1 MCTSDGSNQRSN
13 LAGHISTFYQLLL
26 RVMDSSGFLSPKA
39 NAFSIA
45 HLIDRAQLADLAFL
59 QQNPNYHWN
68 SQVLLREM
76 EGIIQK
82 CVLCVLRAGSICATS
97 LMSLTLSSYRM
108 SSIIELR
115 PLEFAYP
122 AVFLKVHCRLSFV
135 ICFTERLMNAGT
147 GKRTPLR
154 GADNQ
159 LMPEDSDEG
168 SDNGRSPNSSPPPT
182 QSSCSQANVRP
193 LCPGLINA
201 RVDLEMKSLWEEFHS
216 LGTEMIVTK
225 AGRYV

>member
-76 EGIIQK
+76 EGIIHTRV
-82 CVLCVLRAGSICATS
+82 CVV
-97 LMSLTLSSYRM
+97 
-108 SSIIELR
+108 
-115 PLEFAYP
+115 
-122 AVFLKVHCRLSFV
+122 
-135 ICFTERLMNAGT
+135 CFT
-147 GKRTPLR
+147 R
-154 GADNQ
+154 G
-159 LMPEDSDEG
+159 
-168 SDNGRSPNSSPPPT
+168 
-182 QSSCSQANVRP
+182 
-193 LCPGLINA
+193 
-201 RVDLEMKSLWEEFHS
+201 VDLRIF
-216 LGTEMIVTK
+216 TDVTDSQLISH
-225 AGRYV
+225 VVNH